1 MKIENNGI
9 NPLAPQGADP
19 TQRADRKTLHE
30 VSSFA
35 QQRDRVALSADARL
49 LAKARAA
56 ADSAPELENERLNQI
71 RQRIESGDYTIQVE
85 EIARKLATRAYFK
98 N

>member
-19 TQRADRKTLHE
+19 AQRADRKTVYE
-30 VSSFA
+30 VNSLA
-35 QQRDRVALSADARL
+35 QRRDSVALSADARL

-56 ADSAPELENERLNQI
+56 ADSAPELENERLAQI

-85 EIARKLATRAYFK
+85 EIARKLASRAYFK
-98 N
+98 T

>member
-9 NPLAPQGADP
+9 NPLNPQGAEP
-19 TQRADRKTLHE
+19 IQRADRKMVNETNG
-30 VSSFA
+30 FA
-35 QQRDRVALSADARL
+35 QRRDSISLSTEARL

-85 EIARKLATRAYFK
+85 EIARKLAARAYFK
-98 N
+98 P

>member
-9 NPLAPQGADP
+9 NPLAPQGPDP
-19 TQRADRKTLHE
+19 AQRADRKMVNE
-30 VSSFA
+30 VNSLA
-35 QQRDRVALSADARL
+35 QRRDSVAFSADARL

-56 ADSAPELENERLNQI
+56 ADSAPELENERLAQI

-85 EIARKLATRAYFK
+85 EIARKLAGRAYFK
-98 N
+98 T

>member
-9 NPLAPQGADP
+9 NPLAPQGTDP
-19 TQRADRKTLHE
+19 IQRADRKPANEINSL
-30 VSSFA
+30 A
-35 QQRDRVALSADARL
+35 QRRDSVALSADARL

-71 RQRIESGDYTIQVE
+71 RQRIESGDYTVQVE
-85 EIARKLATRAYFK
+85 EIARKLAARAYF
-98 N
+98 NT